1 MNKLWSVLKKEK
13 LLPVVTIQDPEHAA
27 GLAEA
32 LLEGGIS
39 SMEITLRTE
48 AALEAIR
55 SVAEQFPE
63 MQLGAGTVLNGAQAE
78 EAIAAGARFLVSPG
92 FSKAVAEVCEKRAI
106 AYIPGCVT
114 ATEIMEALEC
124 KIRVLK
130 FFPAK
135 QSGGTEALKTFA
147 AVFPEAVFIPT
158 GGINSENVKQYLAQ
172 GNVLACGGSWLIQEG
187 SVGREGK
194 SIVSEE
200 IRKIQSEGRAR
211 QEE

>member
-147 AVFPEAVFIPT
+147 
-158 GGINSENVKQYLAQ
+158 ENVKQYLAQ

-211 QEE
+211 QEV

>member
-1 MNKLWSVLKKEK
+1 MNKLWSVLKKEQ

-147 AVFPEAVFIPT
+147 
-158 GGINSENVKQYLAQ
+158 ENVKQYLAQ

-211 QEE
+211 QEV